1 MSPAA
6 KSFLQRW
13 FVTTL
18 GVLAAAG
25 MVRGIH
31 AGNMVALLV
40 ASFLLGL
47 LNAFIRPV
55 LLVLALPLLIVTL
68 GLFTF
73 VINAVL
79 LYFVSALVRD
89 FYVADFWTA
98 LKGSV
103 LISIVSMLTN
113 AMLGGKQVRVKTTT
127 QSPVPPPPRPPPD
140 TGSGPVIDV

>member
-1 MSPAA
+1 MSPGT

-31 AGNMVALLV
+31 AGNVVALLA

-47 LNAFIRPV
+47 LNAFIRPI

-68 GLFTF
+68 GLFAF
-73 VINAVL
+73 VINAIL
-79 LYFVSALVRD
+79 LYFVSALVKD

-103 LISIVSMLTN
+103 LISIVSMLAN
-113 AMLGGKQVRVKTTT
+113 AMFGVKHVRVQTAHQTPM
-127 QSPVPPPPRPPPD
+127 SRPPRPPD
-140 TGSGPVIDV
+140 TGGGPVIDV